1 VKIYVTVNTIVYDN
15 EFEELITYVEFL
27 HKNGVDAVIVQDLGV
42 IDLLRKVFPNLEI
55 HASTQTHN
63 FSIEGIKLLK
73 DIGVKRTVV
82 ARELTIDEVKE
93 ASKIMDVEVFIH
105 GALCTCYSGQCL
117 MSSEISFRSG
127 NRGECI
133 QACRLPYKLFK
144 DNHKYI
150 ETTGSYLLS
159 PKDLCTINNIKE
171 ILTSGVASLKIEGR
185 MKSKEYVYLVTSLYR
200 KAIDMF
206 YNNEEIIVDE
216 SLIEK
221 IQKEFN
227 RGFTKGHLFGDKKS
241 DLMNPIRPNHAGVKI
256 GEVIKVTKDKITAKL
271 ISKLNQGDGIKFEAC
286 DKGFIVNMM
295 YKDKLL
301 VNSADI
307 DDIVEFNNTIELT
320 GPDTVLKTL
329 DIEISKYYETIE
341 NKRIPINIIVKAK
354 ENETL
359 KITLNDEKYSVIE
372 EGVVVEKSI
381 NAPTSEEKII
391 EQVSKLGNTP
401 FTIKSITAKIDP
413 NIFVPIKEI
422 NELRRKAVER
432 LISLRETRENVF
444 VKNKYELVVPNY
456 SQTNFRLNISVY
468 NEKQLI
474 DSLNNEHIDNIYIRD
489 YELYKKFEDKANV
502 FYYLPR
508 LIKTYEK
515 ATRCVIQDLGSLN
528 YYKKG
533 VTNYPLNIVNSYSVA
548 FLHNMG
554 VETVTLS
561 SELPITEIK
570 TLIESYNQRYGSN
583 PNLEIIVYGR
593 YEAMIIKHLVLD
605 MNIDNLDINDKYYLE
620 DKKGNEFRV
629 LQNKNNTTILSSRF
643 IDYSKTL
650 NDAIKTG
657 VMNFRIE
664 LLDEDNVD
672 EIIEKFKDI
681 KR

>member
-1 VKIYVTVNTIVYDN
+1 
-15 EFEELITYVEFL
+15 
-27 HKNGVDAVIVQDLGV
+27 
-42 IDLLRKVFPNLEI
+42 
-55 HASTQTHN
+55 
-63 FSIEGIKLLK
+63 
-73 DIGVKRTVV
+73 
-82 ARELTIDEVKE
+82 
-93 ASKIMDVEVFIH
+93 
-105 GALCTCYSGQCL
+105 
-117 MSSEISFRSG
+117 
-127 NRGECI
+127 
-133 QACRLPYKLFK
+133 
-144 DNHKYI
+144 
-150 ETTGSYLLS
+150 
-159 PKDLCTINNIKE
+159 
-171 ILTSGVASLKIEGR
+171 
-185 MKSKEYVYLVTSLYR
+185 
-200 KAIDMF
+200 
-206 YNNEEIIVDE
+206 
-216 SLIEK
+216 
-221 IQKEFN
+221 
-227 RGFTKGHLFGDKKS
+227 
-241 DLMNPIRPNHAGVKI
+241 
-256 GEVIKVTKDKITAKL
+256 
-271 ISKLNQGDGIKFEAC
+271 
-286 DKGFIVNMM
+286 
-295 YKDKLL
+295 
-301 VNSADI
+301 
-307 DDIVEFNNTIELT
+307 
-320 GPDTVLKTL
+320 
-329 DIEISKYYETIE
+329 
-341 NKRIPINIIVKAK
+341 
-354 ENETL
+354 
-359 KITLNDEKYSVIE
+359 
-372 EGVVVEKSI
+372 
-381 NAPTSEEKII
+381 
-391 EQVSKLGNTP
+391 
-401 FTIKSITAKIDP
+401 
-413 NIFVPIKEI
+413 
-422 NELRRKAVER
+422 
-432 LISLRETRENVF
+432 
-444 VKNKYELVVPNY
+444 
-456 SQTNFRLNISVY
+456 
-468 NEKQLI
+468 LI

-664 LLDEDNVD
+664 LLDEENVN